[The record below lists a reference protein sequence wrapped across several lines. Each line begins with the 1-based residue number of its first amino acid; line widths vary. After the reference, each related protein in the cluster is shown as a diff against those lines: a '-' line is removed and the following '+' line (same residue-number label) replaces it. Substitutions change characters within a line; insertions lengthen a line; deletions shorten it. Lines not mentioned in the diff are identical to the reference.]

1 MKQENQASN
10 EKLKALQEQLEDK
23 KKEIQESEKK
33 YAQAQSELKVIE
45 NDNGNIADE
54 KLGLET
60 QV

>member
-1 MKQENQASN
+1 M
-10 EKLKALQEQLEDK
+10 QEQLEDK

-33 YAQAQSELKVIE
+33 YAQAQSELKVLE